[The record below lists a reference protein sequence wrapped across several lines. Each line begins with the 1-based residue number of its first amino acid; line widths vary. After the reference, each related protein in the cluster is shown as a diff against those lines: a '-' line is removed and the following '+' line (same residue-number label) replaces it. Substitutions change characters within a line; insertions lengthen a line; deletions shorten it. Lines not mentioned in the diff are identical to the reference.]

1 MFVAAATDD
10 SLGLV
15 PETVALYERWMGA
28 DKSAEL
34 HIYAK
39 GGHGSG
45 MRKQNLPA
53 DHWIDRFAE
62 WMEFEGWLGK

>member
-15 PETVALYERWMGA
+15 PERIALYERWMSA
-28 DKSAEL
+28 HKSAEL
-34 HIYAK
+34 HIYAR
-39 GGHGSG
+39 GGHGFG

-62 WMEFEGWLGK
+62 SMQFEGWLQN